1 MQVTLLIQINLHIL
15 YVPMEPNTKTSGTI
29 QVIKSI
35 WLEDV
40 PSYANKFFY
49 SLGFLSMICLI
60 LLFATG
66 VILVF
71 QGPDWWLTTPLG
83 TFVRSIHLWSVQ
95 AFVVFVILHVLI
107 VFLTGGYRAPR
118 QFVWVL
124 GALMSFA
131 ALMEA
136 EFGYVLRNDFSSQWR
151 SLQGAD
157 LYNGSGLGHVINNLN
172 YAQIYGIH
180 VIIIPFIILGLLFL
194 HYALVR
200 LRGIA
205 KPYKKDFPYRMVK
218 ANHTV
223 LFVRGLVLVGL
234 IILLAFLFPSPLIA
248 PVTIK
253 QIATQDSSLMAKTL
267 IAEIDHSSDTA
278 TYMDTIDP
286 YQFDTKKV
294 YIDAPYSQLLTLQ
307 PTMNNMLASFSAET
321 TATQK
326 ANLKTANDYFD
337 KGGKIIT
344 TGNIKNPVIPLVS
357 TLTRMAQ
364 SGLYEA
370 TLRNEQ
376 ETGFNPTYALRFLS
390 DTGVL
395 EDQATKLTI
404 TTPQFGML
412 REEKGLLPPGAW
424 WLAPLGIMD
433 NTILQNDD
441 NQDRDGAIIL
451 GTLMLIFIAFPYIPF
466 LNRLPDLLGIYKYIW
481 KDKTIQNQ
489 PANQNL

>member
-1 MQVTLLIQINLHIL
+1 MENKLDSSGVVQVLKI
-15 YVPMEPNTKTSGTI
+15 
-29 QVIKSI
+29 I
-35 WLEDV
+35 WLEEV

-49 SLGFLSMICLI
+49 SLGFLSMICLV

-66 VILVF
+66 IILVF
-71 QGPDWWLTTPLG
+71 CGPDWWLTTQVG
-83 TFVRSIHLWSVQ
+83 TFVRSVHLWSVQ
-95 AFVVFVILHVLI
+95 AFVVFVLLHVLI
-107 VFLTGGYRAPR
+107 VLLTGGYRAPR

-124 GALMSFA
+124 GALMFFV

-157 LYNGSGLGHVINNLN
+157 LYNGSGLGHFINNLN

-180 VIIIPFIILGLLFL
+180 VIIIPFIILCLLFL

-218 ANHTV
+218 ANHTI
-223 LFVRGLVLVGL
+223 LFIRGLVLIGL
-234 IILLAFLFPSPLIA
+234 IILLAFIFPSPLIA

-253 QIATQDSSLMAKTL
+253 QIASQDPSLMAKTL

-294 YIDAPYSQLLTLQ
+294 YIDSPYKQLLTLQ
-307 PTMNNMLASFSAET
+307 PTMPNMLALFDSEKSEV
-321 TATQK
+321 QK
-326 ANLKTANDYFD
+326 ANLKAASDYFD
-337 KGGKIIT
+337 KGGKIT
-344 TGNIKNPVIPLVS
+344 TTKNTKNPIIPAVS
-357 TLTRMAQ
+357 TLTLMAQ

-395 EDQATKLTI
+395 EDKANKLTI

-412 REEKGLLPPGAW
+412 REEKGMLPPGAW
-424 WLAPLGIMD
+424 WLAPLGLMD
-433 NTILQNDD
+433 NTVLQNDD

-451 GTLMLIFIAFPYIPF
+451 GTLMLIFIAFPYIPY
-466 LNRLPDLLGIYKYIW
+466 LNRLPGILGVYKFIW
-481 KDKTIQNQ
+481 RDKKLQTQ
-489 PANQNL
+489 